1 MNDPIRTEI
10 VLVGGGHA
18 HVHVLS
24 AFAKHPEPGVRL
36 TLVTTDLA
44 TPYSGMLP
52 GVIAGLYT
60 PDEAHI
66 DLARLA
72 AATGTRLIHATACG
86 LDRAAKR
93 VLLVGGRPI
102 AYDLVS
108 IDVGI
113 TPALAAI
120 AGAQMHAIA
129 VKPIGSLLGKL
140 DALLERCHVPVG
152 PRHIAVIGGG
162 AGGVEL
168 ILSVR
173 SRLIADA
180 RTHGWDATNLSFA
193 LVTDGEILQAHHP
206 RVRSAFRRILTARKV
221 ALHEHR
227 RAREVTADAI
237 SFDRGPPLAADAVL
251 IATDA
256 APQSWFAGTGLARDA
271 GGFLAVGPTLQLTN
285 DADVFAAGDCAALI
299 ETPRVKAGVFAVQAG
314 PLLAANLRR
323 HARGDRLRAWH
334 PQRRHLALISAG
346 ERYAVASRGPFKAEG
361 AWVWTVKDAIDRR
374 WMRMYQDTDR
384 MVARRAT
391 GSTAAPGANATD

>member
-1 MNDPIRTEI
+1 M
-10 VLVGGGHA
+10 
-18 HVHVLS
+18 
-24 AFAKHPEPGVRL
+24 HPEPRVRL

-60 PDEAHI
+60 PAEAHI

-72 AATGTRLIHATACG
+72 AATGTRLIHTTACG

-93 VLLVGGRPI
+93 VLLVGRPPV

-129 VKPIGSLLGKL
+129 VKLIGSFLEKL
-140 DALLERCHVPVG
+140 DALLERCRAPDG

-180 RTHGWDATNLSFA
+180 QTHGWDAANLSFA

-206 RVRSAFRRILTARKV
+206 RVRSAFRRILTERKV

-227 RAREVTADAI
+227 RAREVTAGAI
-237 SFDRGPPLAADAVL
+237 SFDRSPPLAADAVL

-256 APQSWFAGTGLARDA
+256 TAPAWFAGTGLARDA

-285 DADVFAAGDCAALI
+285 DADVFAAGDCASLI
-299 ETPRVKAGVFAVQAG
+299 ETPRAKAGVFAVQAG
-314 PLLAANLRR
+314 PLLATNLRR
-323 HARGDRLRAWH
+323 RARGERLRA
-334 PQRRHLALISAG
+334 LASAT
-346 ERYAVASRGPFKAEG
+346 P
-361 AWVWTVKDAIDRR
+361 
-374 WMRMYQDTDR
+374 
-384 MVARRAT
+384 
-391 GSTAAPGANATD
+391 APGANQRGRALRGRVTRPVQGRGRLGLDRQGRHRSALDAHLSGHGPHGGAQGHEIHGGAGRERDGLTAREVAIAIRALL